1 MQRDDRVPLRE
12 TYNTPEVLHEQ
23 VERIIDLALYE
34 VSYDSPLR
42 LRFITPVSRDKWLLD
57 ENYNEYR
64 LTTPEEHQHDMDY
77 VTVSYCWKHTQSTKG
92 LRQIPQYRISKSSEN
107 MVCDPRPI
115 SCPALVFHRAMLF
128 ARSRKCQFLWID
140 QECID
145 QTSSADI
152 QSHLKVMHRIYEE
165 SKWTVA
171 ILSVTIT
178 DHSLL
183 ECFVTYLYFEEA
195 EREMERT
202 LVKLSRKRSAHTSAF
217 DQRVQGATTLLHY
230 ITKDTWFS
238 RTWAYQEKRCASTL
252 FLLVPIEEFINLS
265 QQLRLYTIGTDL
277 CFEVAYFNR
286 LTRTHLEDV
295 ELQGI
300 DYSRLT
306 PGIHRNYTTS
316 WDRATSQYGC
326 YPIFRAIQD
335 CENLVVADRI
345 AIFGHVC
352 GFRYRLVS
360 NTLHSARFRFSAS
373 VIALLL
379 ANVYVDR
386 DKRYEL
392 LKWIWQTLEERST
405 VQTATPDLGAWILV
419 LLDSSYSLPK
429 DHAPK
434 VCASTST
441 EYLGRRH
448 TM

>member
-1 MQRDDRVPLRE
+1 MQRDDHVPLNE
-12 TYNTPEVLHEQ
+12 LFDSPEVLHEQ

-92 LRQIPQYRISKSSEN
+92 LPQIPQYRISKSSEGA
-107 MVCDPRPI
+107 MCKPGPI
-115 SCPALVFHRAMLF
+115 SCPELVFHRAMLF
-128 ARSRKCQFLWID
+128 ARSHKCQYLWID

-145 QTSSADI
+145 QTSSADV

-171 ILSVTIT
+171 VLSFTIT

-183 ECFVTYLYFEEA
+183 EYFVTYLYFEEA
-195 EREMERT
+195 ARETERSLAR
-202 LVKLSRKRSAHTSAF
+202 LSRKTVGYPGAF
-217 DQRVQGATTLLHY
+217 NQCVEGATTLLHY
-230 ITKDTWFS
+230 ITEDTWFS

-252 FLLVPIEEFINLS
+252 FLLVPIEESTKLS
-265 QQLRLYTIGTDL
+265 QSLRVHTIGTDL
-277 CFEVAYFNR
+277 CFDVAHFNR
-286 LTRTHLEDV
+286 LMKMHHEDV
-295 ELQGI
+295 FFHGYGFMPLVDNIQMKYDI
-300 DYSRLT
+300 
-306 PGIHRNYTTS
+306 S
-316 WDRATSQYGC
+316 WDRATDNYDC
-326 YPIFRAIQD
+326 YPILRAIQD

-352 GFRYRLVS
+352 GYQYRLVS
-360 NTLHSARFRFSAS
+360 SVLNSARFSFSAC

-386 DKRYEL
+386 GRRLEL
-392 LKWIWQTLEERST
+392 LKFVWNIFEHSKVAKATRIRIRVDNMVGLFQCAGNTHDLADWIS
-405 VQTATPDLGAWILV
+405 VIL
-419 LLDSSYSLPK
+419 SNIYRFS
-429 DHAPK
+429 
-434 VCASTST
+434 
-441 EYLGRRH
+441 
-448 TM
+448 